1 MATLA
6 NGKVNGAVNGNH
18 VTPIS
23 SLRFSDIPPV
33 IDVPVAGAD
42 IDEAVEVN
50 LEDNLDDPT
59 ELCQLLESERA
70 SKNLWITIAL
80 AYAKQGLIDHAID
93 ILNKG
98 LSVLPKQNP
107 KDKLGLLGCITWL
120 TLLKGRQAP
129 RVAPQGQSNEF
140 AKTKDDYLRE
150 TTSIVNEALRI
161 NPTFAP
167 LYLTRGVLSLL
178 RAGLQSSGKPPGH
191 GDQERYETLKNG
203 LKYFEDALRSSGGR
217 NMMALMGKARA
228 LYLLGRTS
236 EALQC
241 YQEVLSKMPSM
252 TEPDPSIG
260 IGCCFWQL
268 GHPDRAAQAWER
280 SLALSPSSKIAR
292 SLLGIYY
299 LHESSKYQ
307 PSDPQFNT
315 LYKKAV
321 IEHTKKAYDADKSYP
336 LSNVN
341 FASYFLLTGRFDNVD
356 PLARKAIEL
365 TDSSAIASD
374 GWFLLARKEHNGGDL
389 VKAKDFYNRADL
401 ARGGIDK
408 GYWPA
413 KFGLV
418 QTMVDTGEST
428 QAKFRLEKMLHSGR
442 HLEAT
447 TLLGGL
453 YAEEVFEAARTPIVS
468 DKSVELKKAINLLES
483 VRKAWK
489 DERTKTKPDESVLLY
504 LSRLYE
510 IENPIES
517 MKCLTE
523 VENLQLDK
531 VSEDDRPDP
540 DQDDASYSAQLR
552 ENLSPQLLNNQAC
565 FMYGSEA
572 FTNAQETF
580 QIALNACVRL
590 NEKQEAQRQEAEAN
604 GEELTSSETKDT
616 DALVTTISYNLG
628 RTYEALGMIEE
639 ARKVYEGL
647 LGRHS
652 DYTDASARLAY
663 MALRASPQDEGP
675 KKIQT
680 LYQADYNDLE
690 IRALMG
696 WYQNR
701 SKRRTLNIAEDTE
714 HRHHK
719 HTLQNWDKHD
729 KYALTGMGNIHLG
742 IARDMPRNTDAE
754 KEKRSKMYQKA
765 AEFFDKALQL
775 DPRNA
780 YAAQGIAIAMCDD
793 KRNFSD
799 AVQIFSKVKET
810 LRDASVFAN
819 LGHVYA
825 ELRQYQR
832 SIEHYELALRK
843 DGLVKGDSSG
853 NPLLLA
859 CISRAWLLK
868 GKQDKSIS
876 ALNTSLEYMQRALVA
891 QPDSIHLQFN
901 IAFLQFQVAQM
912 VNSLPE
918 ASRTLEDV
926 QTASAGLE
934 DAIAAFGE
942 TARHKQPPYP
952 RTALE
957 QRAAMGKNTMRR
969 QLERAEKA
977 QREYEEK
984 NAENLAKAQKRR
996 EEDLKRR
1003 EEAMARRRAEEEERS
1018 RKMLEERKQLIEKT
1032 ERMAE
1037 QLRAEAMAREAAEW
1051 TEDSD
1056 GERVKRTTKKRRG
1069 GKAGGE
1075 GGGGGKR
1082 KRHGRE
1088 RLDDDG
1094 FIEDDEHLDDEGLFD
1109 DRDDGVDDD
1118 KSNSRT
1124 PMDDSGV
1131 DDGGDM
1137 PKRREKPPAKKKRRR
1152 ERPAARSVKTVTAG
1166 GGGGRSKKSYK
1177 SEAVIVDSS
1186 DEDDQ
1191 DGDET
1196 MGNAPTPVLNGGVD
1210 PERDSEMRDQPDGD
1224 DDEDEPARAQPVS
1237 RQRKQLR
1244 TIADDEDEDEDG
1256 DEDGGGDDGAG
1267 IGTAE
1272 LLDLGGGNVDLAK
1285 AALAASSNAQMVED

>member
-6 NGKVNGAVNGNH
+6 NGRINGAVNGRH
-18 VTPIS
+18 DAPS
-23 SLRFSDIPPV
+23 SNLRFSDIPPV
-33 IDVPVAGAD
+33 IDIPVAGAD

-59 ELCQLLESERA
+59 ELCQLLETERA

-93 ILNKG
+93 ILKKG
-98 LSVLPKQNP
+98 LTVLPKTPP
-107 KDKLGLLGCITWL
+107 KDRLGLLGCIAWL
-120 TLLKGRQAP
+120 TLVKSRQAP
-129 RVAPQGQSNEF
+129 RLRPQGDSNEF
-140 AKTKDDYLRE
+140 LKTKDDYLRD
-150 TTSIVNEALRI
+150 TTSALNDAVRL
-161 NPTFAP
+161 NPAFPP

-178 RAGLQSSGKPPGH
+178 RAGLQSTGKPLGH
-191 GDQERYETLKNG
+191 GDGERYESLRNG
-203 LKYFEDALRSSGGR
+203 LKSFEDALKSSGGR

-228 LYLLGRTS
+228 LYLLGRIS

-252 TEPDPSIG
+252 TEPDPRIG

-280 SLALSPSSKIAR
+280 SLALNPKSRIAR
-292 SLLGIYY
+292 SLLGIFY
-299 LHESSKYQ
+299 LHESSKFQ

-321 IEHTKKAYDADKSYP
+321 IEYTKKAYDSDKGYP
-336 LSNVN
+336 LSSVT
-341 FASYFLLTGRFDNVD
+341 FASYFLLTGRLDNVD
-356 PLARKAIEL
+356 PLARKAIEQ
-365 TDSSAIASD
+365 TDSSAVASD
-374 GWFLLARKEHNGGDL
+374 GWFLLARKEHNAGDL
-389 VKAKDFYNRADL
+389 GKAKDYYFRSDA
-401 ARGGIDK
+401 ARGANDK

-413 KFGLV
+413 KFGWI
-418 QTMVDTGEST
+418 QTTLQAGERET
-428 QAKFRLEKMLHSGR
+428 AKFRLEKLLHSGR

-453 YAEEVFEAARTPIVS
+453 YAQEVFDAAKNPALG
-468 DKSVELKKAINLLES
+468 DKSAEAKKAINLLET

-489 DERTKTKPDESVLLY
+489 DDKTKTKPDESVLLY

-510 IENPIES
+510 VENPIES

-523 VENLQLDK
+523 VENMQLDK
-531 VSEDDRPDP
+531 ISEDDRPDP
-540 DQDDASYSAQLR
+540 EQDEATYAAQLR
-552 ENLSPQLLNNQAC
+552 ENISPQLLNNMAC

-572 FTNAQETF
+572 FTSAQETF

-590 NEKQEAQRQEAEAN
+590 NDKQEAEKREAEASD
-604 GEELTSSETKDT
+604 EEVPEPETKDT

-628 RTYEALGMIEE
+628 RTYEALGMTAE
-639 ARKVYEGL
+639 ALKVYEGL

-675 KKIQT
+675 KKVQT
-680 LYQADYNDLE
+680 LYQAEYNDLE
-690 IRALMG
+690 TRALMG
-696 WYQNR
+696 WYQSR

-729 KYALTGMGNIHLG
+729 KYALTGMGNIHLAL
-742 IARDMPRNTDAE
+742 ARDMPRNVDAE

-765 AEFFDKALQL
+765 VEFFDKALQL

-825 ELRQYQR
+825 ELRQFQR

-843 DGLVKGDSSG
+843 DGLIKGDSTG
-853 NPLLLA
+853 NPHLLA
-859 CISRAWLLK
+859 CLSRAWLLK
-868 GKQDKSIS
+868 GKHDKSIA
-876 ALNTSLEYMQRALVA
+876 ALNSSLEYMQRALVA

-901 IAFLQFQVAQM
+901 IAFLQFQIAQL

-918 ASRTLEDV
+918 PSRTLEDV
-926 QTASAGLE
+926 QAASAGLE
-934 DAIAAFGE
+934 DAIVAFGE
-942 TARHKQPPYP
+942 IARHKQPPYP

-957 QRAAMGKNTMRR
+957 QRAAMAKNTMRR

-984 NAENLAKAQKRR
+984 NAENLAKARKRR
-996 EEDLKRR
+996 EEDLRRR

-1018 RKMLEERKQLIEKT
+1018 RKMLEDRKRLIEDT
-1032 ERMAE
+1032 EKLAE
-1037 QLRAEAMAREAAEW
+1037 KLRAEAMAREAEEW

-1056 GERVKRTTKKRRG
+1056 GERVKRSTKKRG
-1069 GKAGGE
+1069 GRAGGE
-1075 GGGGGKR
+1075 GRGPGGKR
-1082 KRHGRE
+1082 KRRE
-1088 RLDDDG
+1088 KLDDDG
-1094 FIEDDEHLDDEGLFD
+1094 FIDNDENMDEEGLFD
-1109 DRDDGVDDD
+1109 DRDKGVDDD
-1118 KSNSRT
+1118 KSESRT
-1124 PMDDSGV
+1124 PMEADSGL
-1131 DDGGDM
+1131 DDGVETR
-1137 PKRREKPPAKKKRRR
+1137 PTRREKPPVKKKRRL
-1152 ERPAARSVKTVTAG
+1152 ERPAVRNAKAAG
-1166 GGGGRSKKSYK
+1166 TGGRSQKKYK

-1186 DEDDQ
+1186 DED
-1191 DGDET
+1191 GDED
-1196 MGNAPTPVLNGGVD
+1196 MANAPTPVVNRPGDGGD
-1210 PERDSEMRDQPDGD
+1210 EERDEE
-1224 DDEDEPARAQPVS
+1224 DEDESVRAAQPAA

-1244 TIADDEDEDEDG
+1244 TIADDEDDE
-1256 DEDGGGDDGAG
+1256 DEDGGGGVDGTGAHSDVDAG
-1267 IGTAE
+1267 R
-1272 LLDLGGGNVDLAK
+1272 GNVDLAR
-1285 AALAASSNAQMVED
+1285 AALAASGSGEMDEDEG